1 MILTFGRD
9 YEMVKRQFCKH
20 KDLGPKLISALVV
33 TLEKL
38 LTFLEPFFLKP
49 LR

>member
-1 MILTFGRD
+1 MTLTFGRD
-9 YEMVKRQFCKH
+9 YKMVKRQFCKH
-20 KDLGPKLISALVV
+20 KDLGPKLISTLVV

-38 LTFLEPFFLKP
+38 LTFLDPFFLKP